1 MRELFE
7 SSIERLLGDVA
18 TTEYVLGCENGVW
31 ASRLWDA
38 LEESGFTL
46 AGAPEALGGAE
57 AGWADLYVIAR
68 AAGRFAVPAPLCEA
82 LLGNWLLG
90 KAGIEAQSGVL
101 SFSAD
106 STLSLRDGRVYG
118 TARAVPWG
126 RHAQSLVAIADG
138 GTDWAR
144 VVLLS
149 RANATAVT
157 ERLNV
162 AGEPRDDLE
171 FAGATPLASAE
182 LPVGLSPSV
191 LQLGG
196 ALLRSA
202 QIAGALRSLIDMT
215 SGYARDRN
223 QFGKPI
229 GAFQAIQQQLAVFAE
244 QAAAANIAAEAA
256 CVESDTALAAFTI
269 AVAKVSTAEAASI
282 GAGIAHA
289 VHGAIGFTQ
298 EYSLHLFTRRLW
310 AWRSEFGSA
319 TLWSQRLGEQVCQTD
334 GDGLWP
340 LLTSHASQPLTR
352 LTETSA

>member
-18 TTEYVLGCENGVW
+18 TTEYVLGCENGLW
-31 ASRLWDA
+31 PTRLWEV

-90 KAGIEAQSGVL
+90 KAGIEAQSDAL

-106 STLSLRDGRVYG
+106 ANLTLRDGRVYG
-118 TARAVPWG
+118 TTRAVPWG
-126 RHAQSLVAIADG
+126 RHAHSLVAIADA
-138 GTDWAR
+138 GTEWAR
-144 VVLLS
+144 VILLS
-149 RANATAVT
+149 RSSATTVT

-162 AGEPRDDLE
+162 AGEPRDNLE
-171 FAGATPLASAE
+171 FSGATPLASAE
-182 LPVGLSPSV
+182 LPADLSSSV

-202 QIAGALRSLIDMT
+202 QIAGALRSLMEMT

-256 CVESDTALAAFTI
+256 FVESDSVLAAFTI
-269 AVAKVSTAEAASI
+269 AVAKVSTAEAASV

-319 TLWSQRLGEQVCQTD
+319 TLWSQYLGEQICEAG

-340 LLTSHASQPLTR
+340 MLTSHTSQPLTS
-352 LTETSA
+352 LTETSQ